1 MKWIIPAILVLVT
14 YTVSALPQS
23 EVHCLAQNVYHEAR
37 GEIWQGQLAVAL
49 VTINRTRSNKFPNT
63 ICKVVYQPGQFSW
76 TTQPHLRVLDYTAWQ
91 HALFVASIA
100 ISLAEDFTHHF
111 PALYFHNHTVKPRW
125 QYRRLAT
132 IGNHTFYH

>member
-1 MKWIIPAILVLVT
+1 MRYIIPIILLLIT
-14 YTVSALPQS
+14 HTAPALPQS
-23 EVHCLAQNVYHEAR
+23 EVHCLAQNIYHEAR

-49 VTINRTRSNKFPNT
+49 VTINRTHSNKFPNT

-91 HALFVASIA
+91 HALLIASIA
-100 ISLAEDFTHHF
+100 IDFASDFTQHF

>member
-1 MKWIIPAILVLVT
+1 MRWIIPLVFLVITTHTLAI
-14 YTVSALPQS
+14 PER
-23 EVHCLAQNVYHEAR
+23 EVQCLAQNVYHEAR

-91 HALFVASIA
+91 HALLVASIA
-100 ISLAEDFTHHF
+100 ISLAEDFTHSF